1 MLVGIEVDLSVGIS
15 KVLVYYVE
23 QAFVYYVFAESELF
37 ADFCKLS
44 ALLSLLFSRGRISF
58 DIRYVFFRQS
68 QVGHA

>member
-37 ADFCKLS
+37 ADFCKPT
-44 ALLSLLFSRGRISF
+44 ALLSLLLSWGRISF
-58 DIRYVFFRQS
+58 VIRFVIFR
-68 QVGHA
+68 